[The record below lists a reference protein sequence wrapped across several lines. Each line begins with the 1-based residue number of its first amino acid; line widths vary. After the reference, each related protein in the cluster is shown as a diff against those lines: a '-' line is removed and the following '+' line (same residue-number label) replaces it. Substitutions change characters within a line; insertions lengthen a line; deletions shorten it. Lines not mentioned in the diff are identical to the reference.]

1 MKTILLTLVTVV
13 ALFTT
18 QQEVLEATF
27 ISYEDETFYFEDSTE
42 KQHTFSA
49 ITPEAL
55 QRYDLKKKEFEGK
68 KFKITFFIDSDIDED
83 DEEYEIPTISGL
95 ELIK

>member
-13 ALFTT
+13 TLLTT

-27 ISYEDETFYFEDSTE
+27 ISYEDDTFYFEDSTE

-55 QRYDLKKKEFEGK
+55 QSHDITKKEFEGK
-68 KFKITFFIDSDIDED
+68 KFKITFFIDSETDED
-83 DEEYEIPTISGL
+83 DEEYDVPTISAL